1 MATVRKTT
9 TSAETASVKKFKDT
23 DMIRCVSC
31 TAGKLVMVG
40 MKTKDPYI
48 WVSEG
53 DTVDVPYIDII
64 AAIRSRSNYV
74 YRPRFVIDDPD
85 FIAQHKDLDTLYSR
99 LYSKSDLMSV
109 FDMPAARM
117 KKAITQ
123 LPDGVKETVKSLA
136 ITAIENGSM
145 DSISKIKAIDE
156 IFGTQM
162 LIKMTS

>member
-53 DTVDVPYIDII
+53 DTVDVPY
-64 AAIRSRSNYV
+64 
-74 YRPRFVIDDPD
+74 IDDPD

>member
-1 MATVRKTT
+1 MATTRKTT
-9 TSAETASVKKFKDT
+9 APAEPVSAKKFKDT

-53 DTVDVPYIDII
+53 DTVDVPYIDLI